1 MLRLLAS
8 ALAVVALVAAGCG
21 GSDDDAKKTS
31 TQTKAEYTKQ
41 IDGARD
47 ALSKAFTDIG
57 NGINKG
63 ASAKQ
68 IGDRLDEGAKALD
81 DAASRIDDVTAPDA
95 VKAAQAKLVAGLREL
110 GDVFSES
117 ADAARK
123 GDTAELAKSLQ
134 NVQASDGSKKIS
146 EAIAEMKKQGY
157 ALPAN

>member
-8 ALAVVALVAAGCG
+8 ALAIVALVAAGCG
-21 GSDDDAKKTS
+21 GSDDGGKTS

-41 IDGARD
+41 IEQARD

-57 NGINKG
+57 AGIGKG

-68 IGDRLDEGAKALD
+68 IGDRLDEGSKALD
-81 DAASRIDDVTAPDA
+81 DAASRIGNVTPPSDVKD
-95 VKAAQAKLVAGLREL
+95 AQASLVAGLREL
-110 GDVFSES
+110 GDVFAKS

-134 NVQASDGSKKIS
+134 NVQASEGSQKIS
-146 EAIAEMKKQGY
+146 EAIAEMKKKGY
-157 ALPAN
+157 PLPTG

>member
-8 ALAVVALVAAGCG
+8 ALAIVALVAAGCG
-21 GSDDDAKKTS
+21 GSDDGKTTS
-31 TQTKAEYTKQ
+31 TQTKAEYTKK
-41 IDGARD
+41 IDSARD

-81 DAASRIDDVTAPDA
+81 DAAGRIDDVTAPDA
-95 VKAAQAKLVAGLREL
+95 VKAAQDKLVAGLREL
-110 GDVFSES
+110 GDVFAKS